1 MEESQENKEAQEA
14 QEIQE
19 TQESQPVQ
27 QTQENQEK
35 QQEQVKEEPPVVVES
50 NPVAELEKQLV
61 QAKQEAVEYKDK
73 FLRERADMDNFRK
86 RQERYAQERIQR
98 EKKAL
103 ILKILSVM
111 DNVERALAYQETM
124 DRQALQQTLRMLMWQ
139 MNEVLKGEGLTPIA
153 TVGER
158 LNPYEHEAIE
168 LVENSDQPEDTI
180 VEEVLKGYK
189 IGNETLRAARVKVS
203 SGNSTQQQQ

>member
-1 MEESQENKEAQEA
+1 MEEAQEN
-14 QEIQE
+14 QQSGENQP
-19 TQESQPVQ
+19 ESQP
-27 QTQENQEK
+27 
-35 QQEQVKEEPPVVVES
+35 EQAAGETPVVVES
-50 NPVAELEKQLV
+50 NPLEELEKQLV
-61 QAKQEAVEYKDK
+61 QARQEAAEFKDK

-86 RQERYAQERIQR
+86 RQERNAQDRVQR

-111 DNVERALAYQETM
+111 DNVERALVYQETM

-139 MNEVLKGEGLTPIA
+139 MNEFLKGEGLTPIP
-153 TVGER
+153 TVGEK

-203 SGNSTQQQQ
+203 AGNSTPQQ

>member
-1 MEESQENKEAQEA
+1 MEESQDKQEEQAPEEQPQIIEEA
-14 QEIQE
+14 
-19 TQESQPVQ
+19 P
-27 QTQENQEK
+27 
-35 QQEQVKEEPPVVVES
+35 ES
-50 NPVAELEKQLV
+50 NRVEELEKQLA
-61 QAKQEAVEYKDK
+61 QAKQAAAEFKDK

-86 RQERYAQERIQR
+86 RQERNSQERVQR
-98 EKKAL
+98 EKKEL
-103 ILKILSVM
+103 ILKILGVM
-111 DNVERALAYQETM
+111 DNVERALMYQETM

-139 MNEVLKGEGLTPIA
+139 MSEVMKGEGLTPIA

-189 IGNETLRAARVKVS
+189 MGNETLRAARVKVS
-203 SGNSTQQQQ
+203 AGNSEAQM

>member
-1 MEESQENKEAQEA
+1 MTLMIEKESEYRMEESQDRQAEQAEEQPQIVE
-14 QEIQE
+14 E
-19 TQESQPVQ
+19 TQAAS
-27 QTQENQEK
+27 ENSR
-35 QQEQVKEEPPVVVES
+35 VE
-50 NPVAELEKQLV
+50 ELEKQLA
-61 QAKQEAVEYKDK
+61 QAKQAAAEFKDK

-86 RQERYAQERIQR
+86 RQERNAQERVQR
-98 EKKAL
+98 EKKEL
-103 ILKILSVM
+103 ILKVLGVM

-139 MNEVLKGEGLTPIA
+139 MNEVMKGEGLTPIA

-189 IGNETLRAARVKVS
+189 MGNETLRAARVKVS
-203 SGNSTQQQQ
+203 AGNSAAQM

>member
-1 MEESQENKEAQEA
+1 MEEAQEN
-14 QEIQE
+14 
-19 TQESQPVQ
+19 Q
-27 QTQENQEK
+27 QAGED
-35 QQEQVKEEPPVVVES
+35 QQEQAAEETPVVVES
-50 NPVAELEKQLV
+50 NPVEELEKQLT
-61 QAKQEAVEYKDK
+61 QARQQAAEFKDK

-86 RQERYAQERIQR
+86 RQERNSQERIQR

-111 DNVERALAYQETM
+111 DNVERALVYQETM

-139 MNEVLKGEGLTPIA
+139 MNEFLKGEGLTPIA
-153 TVGER
+153 TVGEK

-203 SGNSTQQQQ
+203 SGNSTPQP

>member
-1 MEESQENKEAQEA
+1 MEEAKEN
-14 QEIQE
+14 
-19 TQESQPVQ
+19 
-27 QTQENQEK
+27 QENQRE
-35 QQEQVKEEPPVVVES
+35 QETEETPAVSE
-50 NPVAELEKQLV
+50 NTLLKELEKQLA
-61 QAKQEAVEYKDK
+61 QARQETSEFKDK

-86 RQERYAQERIQR
+86 RQERNAQERVQR

-103 ILKILSVM
+103 ILNILGVM
-111 DNVERALAYQETM
+111 DNVERALTYQETM

-139 MNEVLKGEGLTPIA
+139 MNEVMKGEGLTPIT
-153 TVGER
+153 TVGEK

-203 SGNSTQQQQ
+203 SGNSAPQK

>member
-1 MEESQENKEAQEA
+1 MEESQENPQAG
-14 QEIQE
+14 E
-19 TQESQPVQ
+19 T
-27 QTQENQEK
+27 
-35 QQEQVKEEPPVVVES
+35 QQEQAAEETPVVVES
-50 NPVAELEKQLV
+50 NPVEELEKQLA
-61 QAKQEAVEYKDK
+61 QARQEAAEFKDK

-86 RQERYAQERIQR
+86 RQERNSQERVQR

-103 ILKILSVM
+103 ILKILGVM
-111 DNVERALAYQETM
+111 DNVERALVYQETM

-139 MNEVLKGEGLTPIA
+139 MNEFLKGEGLTPIA

-203 SGNSTQQQQ
+203 SGNQTPQQ

>member
-1 MEESQENKEAQEA
+1 MEESQEN
-14 QEIQE
+14 
-19 TQESQPVQ
+19 Q
-27 QTQENQEK
+27 QAGEN
-35 QQEQVKEEPPVVVES
+35 QQEQAQVAEETPVIIES
-50 NPVAELEKQLV
+50 NPLEELEKQLA
-61 QAKQEAVEYKDK
+61 QAKREATEFKDK
-73 FLRERADMDNFRK
+73 FLRERAEMENFRK
-86 RQERYAQERIQR
+86 RQERIAGDRIQR
-98 EKKAL
+98 EKKAM

-111 DNVERALAYQETM
+111 DNVERALVYQETM

-139 MNEVLKGEGLTPIA
+139 MNEFLKSEGLTPIS

-203 SGNSTQQQQ
+203 SGNSTPQQ

>member
-1 MEESQENKEAQEA
+1 MEESQENPQAG
-14 QEIQE
+14 
-19 TQESQPVQ
+19 
-27 QTQENQEK
+27 EN
-35 QQEQVKEEPPVVVES
+35 QQEQAAEETPVVVES
-50 NPVAELEKQLV
+50 NPVEELEKQLA
-61 QAKQEAVEYKDK
+61 QARQEAAEFKDK

-86 RQERYAQERIQR
+86 RQERNAQERVQR

-103 ILKILSVM
+103 ILKILGVM
-111 DNVERALAYQETM
+111 DNVERALIYQETM

-139 MNEVLKGEGLTPIA
+139 MNEFLKGEGLTPIP
-153 TVGER
+153 TVGEK

-203 SGNSTQQQQ
+203 SGNQAPQQ

>member
-1 MEESQENKEAQEA
+1 MMIDKERDNPMEESREN
-14 QEIQE
+14 
-19 TQESQPVQ
+19 
-27 QTQENQEK
+27 QENQ
-35 QQEQVKEEPPVVVES
+35 QEQETEETPAVSANNQVE
-50 NPVAELEKQLV
+50 ELEKQLA
-61 QAKQEAVEYKDK
+61 QARQETSEFKDK

-86 RQERYAQERIQR
+86 RQERNAQERVQR

-103 ILKILSVM
+103 ILKILGVM
-111 DNVERALAYQETM
+111 DNVERALTYQETM

-139 MNEVLKGEGLTPIA
+139 MNEVMKGEGLTPIT
-153 TVGER
+153 TVGEK

-203 SGNSTQQQQ
+203 AGNQAPQK

>member
-1 MEESQENKEAQEA
+1 MEESREN
-14 QEIQE
+14 
-19 TQESQPVQ
+19 
-27 QTQENQEK
+27 QENQEN
-35 QQEQVKEEPPVVVES
+35 QQDQETEETPAVSES
-50 NPVAELEKQLV
+50 TLLQELEKQLA
-61 QAKQEAVEYKDK
+61 QARQETSEFKDK

-86 RQERYAQERIQR
+86 RQERNAQERVQR

-103 ILKILSVM
+103 ILKVLGVM
-111 DNVERALAYQETM
+111 DNVERALTYQETM

-139 MNEVLKGEGLTPIA
+139 MNEVMKGEGLTPIT
-153 TVGER
+153 TVGEK

-203 SGNSTQQQQ
+203 AGNSDPQK

>member
-1 MEESQENKEAQEA
+1 MMIEKERDNPMEESKEN
-14 QEIQE
+14 
-19 TQESQPVQ
+19 
-27 QTQENQEK
+27 QENQEN
-35 QQEQVKEEPPVVVES
+35 QQEQETEETPPVSPRNQVE
-50 NPVAELEKQLV
+50 ELEKQLA
-61 QAKQEAVEYKDK
+61 QARQETAEFKDK

-86 RQERYAQERIQR
+86 RQERNAQERVQR
-98 EKKAL
+98 EKKEL
-103 ILKILSVM
+103 ILKVLGVM
-111 DNVERALAYQETM
+111 DNVERALNYQETM

-139 MNEVLKGEGLTPIA
+139 MNEVMKGEGLTPIA

-168 LVENSDQPEDTI
+168 LVEDSDQPEDTI

-203 SGNSTQQQQ
+203 AGNQAPQK

>member
-1 MEESQENKEAQEA
+1 MEESQQN
-14 QEIQE
+14 
-19 TQESQPVQ
+19 
-27 QTQENQEK
+27 QENQ
-35 QQEQVKEEPPVVVES
+35 QEQETEETPVVSES
-50 NPVAELEKQLV
+50 IPLEELEKQLA
-61 QAKQEAVEYKDK
+61 QAKQEASEFKDK

-86 RQERYAQERIQR
+86 RQERNAQERVQR
-98 EKKAL
+98 EKKDL
-103 ILKILSVM
+103 ILKILGVM
-111 DNVERALAYQETM
+111 DNVERALTYQETM

-139 MNEVLKGEGLTPIA
+139 MNEVMKGEGLTPIA

-189 IGNETLRAARVKVS
+189 MGNETLRAARVKVS
-203 SGNSTQQQQ
+203 AGNQAPQK

>member
-1 MEESQENKEAQEA
+1 MEDPQENPQAGED
-14 QEIQE
+14 
-19 TQESQPVQ
+19 
-27 QTQENQEK
+27 
-35 QQEQVKEEPPVVVES
+35 QQEQVVEETPVVIES
-50 NPVAELEKQLV
+50 NPVAELEKQLA
-61 QAKQEAVEYKDK
+61 QARQEAAEFKDK

-86 RQERYAQERIQR
+86 RQERNAQERIQR

-111 DNVERALAYQETM
+111 DNVERALVYQETM

-153 TVGER
+153 TVGEQ

-168 LVENSDQPEDTI
+168 LVEDSDQPEDTI

-203 SGNSTQQQQ
+203 SGNHAPQQE

>member
-1 MEESQENKEAQEA
+1 MTLMIEKEREYRMEESQEKQE
-14 QEIQE
+14 E
-19 TQESQPVQ
+19 
-27 QTQENQEK
+27 
-35 QQEQVKEEPPVVVES
+35 QEQATEEQIVEA
-50 NPVAELEKQLV
+50 NPAVAENSRVEELGKQLA
-61 QAKQEAVEYKDK
+61 QAKQAAAEFKDK

-86 RQERYAQERIQR
+86 RQERNAQERVQR
-98 EKKAL
+98 EKKEL
-103 ILKILSVM
+103 ILKILGVM

-139 MNEVLKGEGLTPIA
+139 MNEVMKGEGLTPIA

-189 IGNETLRAARVKVS
+189 MGNETLRAARVKVS
-203 SGNSTQQQQ
+203 AGNSETQM

>member
-1 MEESQENKEAQEA
+1 MEEAQEN
-14 QEIQE
+14 
-19 TQESQPVQ
+19 Q
-27 QTQENQEK
+27 QAGEN
-35 QQEQVKEEPPVVVES
+35 QQEQATEETPIVVES
-50 NPVAELEKQLV
+50 NPVEELEKQLA
-61 QAKQEAVEYKDK
+61 QARQEAAEFKDK

-86 RQERYAQERIQR
+86 RQERNAQDRIQR

-111 DNVERALAYQETM
+111 DNVERALVYQETM

-139 MNEVLKGEGLTPIA
+139 MNELLKGEGLTPIA

-203 SGNSTQQQQ
+203 SGNQTPQE

>member
-1 MEESQENKEAQEA
+1 MTLMIEKEREYRMEESQEKQE
-14 QEIQE
+14 E
-19 TQESQPVQ
+19 
-27 QTQENQEK
+27 
-35 QQEQVKEEPPVVVES
+35 QEQATEEQIVEA
-50 NPVAELEKQLV
+50 NPAVAENSRVEELEKQLA
-61 QAKQEAVEYKDK
+61 QAKQATAEFKDK

-86 RQERYAQERIQR
+86 RQERNAQERVQR
-98 EKKAL
+98 EKKEL
-103 ILKILSVM
+103 ILKILGVM

-139 MNEVLKGEGLTPIA
+139 MNEVMKGEGLTPIA

-189 IGNETLRAARVKVS
+189 MGNETLRAARVKVS
-203 SGNSTQQQQ
+203 AGNSAAQM

>member
-1 MEESQENKEAQEA
+1 MEESKEN
-14 QEIQE
+14 
-19 TQESQPVQ
+19 
-27 QTQENQEK
+27 QENQ
-35 QQEQVKEEPPVVVES
+35 QEQETEETPAVSTSNQVE
-50 NPVAELEKQLV
+50 ELEKQLA
-61 QAKQEAVEYKDK
+61 QARQETSEFKDK

-86 RQERYAQERIQR
+86 RQERNAQERVQR
-98 EKKAL
+98 EKKDL
-103 ILKILSVM
+103 ILKVLGVM
-111 DNVERALAYQETM
+111 DNVERALTYQETM

-139 MNEVLKGEGLTPIA
+139 MNEVMKGEGLTPIT
-153 TVGER
+153 TVGEK

-203 SGNSTQQQQ
+203 AGNQAPQK

>member
-1 MEESQENKEAQEA
+1 MTLMIEKEREYRMEESQEKQEEQAEEQPQIVEADPA
-14 QEIQE
+14 A
-19 TQESQPVQ
+19 S
-27 QTQENQEK
+27 ENSR
-35 QQEQVKEEPPVVVES
+35 VE
-50 NPVAELEKQLV
+50 ELEKQLA
-61 QAKQEAVEYKDK
+61 QAKQAAAEFKDK

-86 RQERYAQERIQR
+86 RQERNAQERVQR
-98 EKKAL
+98 EKKEL
-103 ILKILSVM
+103 ILKVLGVM

-139 MNEVLKGEGLTPIA
+139 MNEVMKGEGLTPIA

-189 IGNETLRAARVKVS
+189 MGNETLRAARVKVS
-203 SGNSTQQQQ
+203 AGNSAAQM

>member
-1 MEESQENKEAQEA
+1 MEESQQN
-14 QEIQE
+14 
-19 TQESQPVQ
+19 
-27 QTQENQEK
+27 QENQ
-35 QQEQVKEEPPVVVES
+35 QEQETEETPAVSES
-50 NPVAELEKQLV
+50 NPLEELEKQLA
-61 QAKQEAVEYKDK
+61 QAKQEASEFKDK

-86 RQERYAQERIQR
+86 RQERNAQERVQR
-98 EKKAL
+98 EKKDL
-103 ILKILSVM
+103 ILKILGVM
-111 DNVERALAYQETM
+111 DNVERALTYQETM

-139 MNEVLKGEGLTPIA
+139 MNEVMKGEGLTPIA

-189 IGNETLRAARVKVS
+189 MGNETLRAARVKVS
-203 SGNSTQQQQ
+203 AGNQAPQK

>member
-1 MEESQENKEAQEA
+1 MTLMIEKESEYRMEESQDKQAEQAEEQPQIVEETPAVSEN
-14 QEIQE
+14 
-19 TQESQPVQ
+19 SR
-27 QTQENQEK
+27 
-35 QQEQVKEEPPVVVES
+35 VE
-50 NPVAELEKQLV
+50 ELEKQLA
-61 QAKQEAVEYKDK
+61 QAKQAAAEFKDK

-86 RQERYAQERIQR
+86 RQERNAQERVQR
-98 EKKAL
+98 EKKEL
-103 ILKILSVM
+103 ILKVLGVM

-139 MNEVLKGEGLTPIA
+139 MNEVMKGEGLTPIA

-189 IGNETLRAARVKVS
+189 MGNETLRAARVKVS
-203 SGNSTQQQQ
+203 AGNSAA

>member
-1 MEESQENKEAQEA
+1 MEEAQEN
-14 QEIQE
+14 
-19 TQESQPVQ
+19 Q
-27 QTQENQEK
+27 QTGENQQENQPE
-35 QQEQVKEEPPVVVES
+35 QAQEQPAEQAPVVVES
-50 NPVAELEKQLV
+50 NPLAELEKQLA
-61 QAKQEAVEYKDK
+61 QAKQEAAEFKDK
-73 FLRERADMDNFRK
+73 FLRERAEMENFRK
-86 RQERYAQERIQR
+86 RQERIAQDRIQR

-103 ILKILSVM
+103 LLKLLSVV

-124 DRQALQQTLRMLMWQ
+124 DRQGLQQTLRMLMWQ
-139 MNEVLKGEGLTPIA
+139 MNEFLKGEGLTPIP

-203 SGNSTQQQQ
+203 AGNQTPQQ

>member
-1 MEESQENKEAQEA
+1 MMIEKEQDNPMEESKEN
-14 QEIQE
+14 
-19 TQESQPVQ
+19 
-27 QTQENQEK
+27 QENQ
-35 QQEQVKEEPPVVVES
+35 QEQETEETPAVSPRNQVE
-50 NPVAELEKQLV
+50 ELEKQLA
-61 QAKQEAVEYKDK
+61 QARQETAEFRDK

-86 RQERYAQERIQR
+86 RQERNAQERVQR

-103 ILKILSVM
+103 ILNMLGVM
-111 DNVERALAYQETM
+111 DNVERALTYQETM

-139 MNEVLKGEGLTPIA
+139 MNEVMKGEGLTPIA

-189 IGNETLRAARVKVS
+189 MGNEKLRAARVKVS
-203 SGNSTQQQQ
+203 AGNQAPQK

>member
-1 MEESQENKEAQEA
+1 MEEAQEN
-14 QEIQE
+14 
-19 TQESQPVQ
+19 Q
-27 QTQENQEK
+27 QAGENQPEN
-35 QQEQVKEEPPVVVES
+35 QPEQAAGETPVVVES
-50 NPVAELEKQLV
+50 NPLEELEKQLA
-61 QAKQEAVEYKDK
+61 QARQEAAEFKDK

-86 RQERYAQERIQR
+86 RQERNAQDRVQR

-111 DNVERALAYQETM
+111 DNVERALVYQETM

-139 MNEVLKGEGLTPIA
+139 MNEFLKGEGLTPIP
-153 TVGER
+153 TVGEK

-203 SGNSTQQQQ
+203 AGNSTPQQ

>member
-1 MEESQENKEAQEA
+1 MMIEKEQDNPMEESKEN
-14 QEIQE
+14 
-19 TQESQPVQ
+19 
-27 QTQENQEK
+27 QENQ
-35 QQEQVKEEPPVVVES
+35 QEQETEETPAVSPRNQVE
-50 NPVAELEKQLV
+50 ELEKQLA
-61 QAKQEAVEYKDK
+61 QARQETAEFRDK

-86 RQERYAQERIQR
+86 RQERNAQERVQR
-98 EKKAL
+98 EKKVL
-103 ILKILSVM
+103 ILNMLGVM
-111 DNVERALAYQETM
+111 DNVERALTYQETM

-139 MNEVLKGEGLTPIA
+139 MNEVMKGEGLTPIA

-203 SGNSTQQQQ
+203 SGNQAPQK

>member
-1 MEESQENKEAQEA
+1 MEESQEN
-14 QEIQE
+14 
-19 TQESQPVQ
+19 Q
-27 QTQENQEK
+27 QAGEN
-35 QQEQVKEEPPVVVES
+35 QQEQAQGEETPVVVES
-50 NPVAELEKQLV
+50 NPVEELEKQLA
-61 QAKQEAVEYKDK
+61 QAKREAAEFKDK
-73 FLRERADMDNFRK
+73 FLRERAEMDNFRK
-86 RQERYAQERIQR
+86 RQERIAGDRIQR
-98 EKKAL
+98 EKKDM

-111 DNVERALAYQETM
+111 DNVERALVYQETM

-139 MNEVLKGEGLTPIA
+139 MNEFLKGEGLTPIA

-189 IGNETLRAARVKVS
+189 IGNETLRAARV
-203 SGNSTQQQQ
+203 

>member
-1 MEESQENKEAQEA
+1 MEESQAK
-14 QEIQE
+14 
-19 TQESQPVQ
+19 
-27 QTQENQEK
+27 QENQ
-35 QQEQVKEEPPVVVES
+35 QEQETEKTPAVSAS
-50 NPVAELEKQLV
+50 NQIEELEKQLA
-61 QAKQEAVEYKDK
+61 QARQETTEFKDK

-86 RQERYAQERIQR
+86 RQERNAQERVQR
-98 EKKAL
+98 EKKDL
-103 ILKILSVM
+103 ILKILGVM
-111 DNVERALAYQETM
+111 DNVERALTYQETM

-139 MNEVLKGEGLTPIA
+139 MNEVMKGEGLTPIA

-189 IGNETLRAARVKVS
+189 MGNETLRAARVKVS
-203 SGNSTQQQQ
+203 AGNQAPQK

>member
-1 MEESQENKEAQEA
+1 MEESREN
-14 QEIQE
+14 
-19 TQESQPVQ
+19 
-27 QTQENQEK
+27 QENQ
-35 QQEQVKEEPPVVVES
+35 QEQETEETPAVSES
-50 NPVAELEKQLV
+50 TLLKELEKQLA
-61 QAKQEAVEYKDK
+61 QARQETSEFKDK

-86 RQERYAQERIQR
+86 RQERNAQERVQR

-103 ILKILSVM
+103 ILNILGVM
-111 DNVERALAYQETM
+111 DNVERALTYQETM

-139 MNEVLKGEGLTPIA
+139 MNEVMKGEGLTPIT
-153 TVGER
+153 TVGEK

-203 SGNSTQQQQ
+203 AGNSAPQK

>member
-1 MEESQENKEAQEA
+1 MEESQENQETQEA
-14 QEIQE
+14 QE
-19 TQESQPVQ
+19 S
-27 QTQENQEK
+27 QENSQN
-35 QQEQVKEEPPVVVES
+35 QQEQVAEEAPVVES
-50 NPVAELEKQLV
+50 NPVEELEKQLA
-61 QAKQEAVEYKDK
+61 QARQEAAEYKDK
-73 FLRERADMDNFRK
+73 FLRERAEMDNFRK
-86 RQERYAQERIQR
+86 RQERFAHERIQR

-103 ILKILSVM
+103 ILKILAVM
-111 DNVERALAYQETM
+111 DNVERALVYQETM

-139 MNEVLKGEGLTPIA
+139 MNEFLKGEGLTPIA

-203 SGNSTQQQQ
+203 SGNSTPQQ

>member
-1 MEESQENKEAQEA
+1 MHIDDVDKERYTSMEESQENPQAGED
-14 QEIQE
+14 
-19 TQESQPVQ
+19 
-27 QTQENQEK
+27 
-35 QQEQVKEEPPVVVES
+35 QQEQVVEETPVVVES
-50 NPVAELEKQLV
+50 NPVAELEKQLA
-61 QAKQEAVEYKDK
+61 QARQEAAEFKDK

-86 RQERYAQERIQR
+86 RQERNAQERIQR

-111 DNVERALAYQETM
+111 DNVERALVYQETM

-203 SGNSTQQQQ
+203 SGNQTPQE

>member
-1 MEESQENKEAQEA
+1 MEESKEN
-14 QEIQE
+14 
-19 TQESQPVQ
+19 
-27 QTQENQEK
+27 QENQ
-35 QQEQVKEEPPVVVES
+35 QEQETEETPAVSTSNQVE
-50 NPVAELEKQLV
+50 ELEKQLA
-61 QAKQEAVEYKDK
+61 QARQETAEFRDK

-86 RQERYAQERIQR
+86 RQERNAQERVQR

-103 ILKILSVM
+103 ILNMLGVM
-111 DNVERALAYQETM
+111 DNVERALTYQETM

-139 MNEVLKGEGLTPIA
+139 MNEVMKGEGLTPIA

-189 IGNETLRAARVKVS
+189 MGNETLRAARVKVS
-203 SGNSTQQQQ
+203 AGNQAPQK

>member
-1 MEESQENKEAQEA
+1 MEESQEN
-14 QEIQE
+14 
-19 TQESQPVQ
+19 
-27 QTQENQEK
+27 QENQQE
-35 QQEQVKEEPPVVVES
+35 QQEKETEETPAVSES
-50 NPVAELEKQLV
+50 KPLEKLEKQLAS
-61 QAKQEAVEYKDK
+61 AKQEAAEFKDK

-86 RQERYAQERIQR
+86 RQERNAQERVQR

-103 ILKILSVM
+103 ILQILGVM
-111 DNVERALAYQETM
+111 DNVERALTYQETM

-139 MNEVLKGEGLTPIA
+139 MNEVMKGEGLTPIA

-189 IGNETLRAARVKVS
+189 MGNETLRAARVKVS
-203 SGNSTQQQQ
+203 AGNQAPLK

>member
-1 MEESQENKEAQEA
+1 MEE
-14 QEIQE
+14 
-19 TQESQPVQ
+19 
-27 QTQENQEK
+27 TQENQPAGEN
-35 QQEQVKEEPPVVVES
+35 QQEQAAEETPVVVES
-50 NPVAELEKQLV
+50 NPVEELEKQLA
-61 QAKQEAVEYKDK
+61 QAKQEAAEFKDK

-86 RQERYAQERIQR
+86 RQERNSQDRIQR

-111 DNVERALAYQETM
+111 DNVERALVYQETM

-139 MNEVLKGEGLTPIA
+139 MNEFLKGEGLTPIA
-153 TVGER
+153 TVGEK

-203 SGNSTQQQQ
+203 SGNATPQE

>member
-1 MEESQENKEAQEA
+1 MEESQEN
-14 QEIQE
+14 
-19 TQESQPVQ
+19 Q
-27 QTQENQEK
+27 QN
-35 QQEQVKEEPPVVVES
+35 QQEQETEEAPAVSASNQVE
-50 NPVAELEKQLV
+50 ELEKQLA
-61 QAKQEAVEYKDK
+61 QARQETSEFKDK
-73 FLRERADMDNFRK
+73 FLRERAGMDNFRK
-86 RQERYAQERIQR
+86 RQERNAQERVQR

-103 ILKILSVM
+103 ILNVLGVM
-111 DNVERALAYQETM
+111 DNVERALTYQETM

-139 MNEVLKGEGLTPIA
+139 MNEVMKGEGLTPIA

-203 SGNSTQQQQ
+203 AGNQAPQK